1 MRAEEAGRI
10 EAGVHAHLLG
20 RMEHARDERR
30 LHHGFAA
37 GEGDTA
43 MRGLEQVLVAIDL
56 LDHGVVVDG
65 LAVAHLPRVRVL
77 AVLAAQWATGH
88 EDGHACARTIDGRV
102 DVPGMHE
109 ADITAFQRVD
119 AVTPVQS
126 DRRFEA

>member
-1 MRAEEAGRI
+1 M
-10 EAGVHAHLLG
+10 HAHLLG
-20 RMEHARDERR
+20 RTEHAGDECW

-37 GEGDTA
+37 REGDTA
-43 MRGLEQVLVAIDL
+43 MRRLEKIHIAFDFF
-56 LDHGVVVDG
+56 DHGLVIDG
-65 LAVAHLPRVRVL
+65 LAVTHFPRIRIL
-77 AVLAAQWATGH
+77 AILATQWATAH
-88 EDGHACARTIDGRV
+88 EDGHACSRTVDGRV